1 MKKLICASDV
11 QALVKSGKKVFLTD
25 NNTIITL
32 AAKDEA
38 KTLGLEFTTDSSA
51 VEKASQQNNDCK
63 DNAPQ
68 QKSDNTTEIDST
80 MIYKVLQAMMSSGLL
95 KGILDPTPEKP
106 YTAECDPSGVK
117 VVRGKTVKMDY
128 FDTGNP
134 NNKVYFQEII
144 HKEECSMSA
153 GFLTIDHSSF
163 DWELCYDEVDMILEG
178 TVSVTINGKT
188 LTANQGD
195 VLLVPKGSKVTWGC
209 QNECGRLF
217 YATYPANWPDLMAQQ

>member
-11 QALVKSGKKVFLTD
+11 QALVKKGQKLFYTD
-25 NNTIITL
+25 CDTIITL

-38 KTLGLEFTTDSSA
+38 HTLGVEFTTDPTA
-51 VEKASQQNNDCK
+51 VEKNDCK
-63 DNAPQ
+63 DKTTQ
-68 QKSDNTTEIDST
+68 QNNECAAEIDST
-80 MIYKVLQAMMSSGLL
+80 MIYKVLQAMMNSGLL
-95 KGILDPTPEKP
+95 KGVLDPTPEKP

-117 VVRGKTVKMDY
+117 VVRGKSVKMDY
-128 FDTGNP
+128 FDTDNP
-134 NNKVYFQEII
+134 SNKVYFQELI

-163 DWELCYDEVDMILEG
+163 DWELCYDEIDMILEG

-209 QNECGRLF
+209 KSECGRLF